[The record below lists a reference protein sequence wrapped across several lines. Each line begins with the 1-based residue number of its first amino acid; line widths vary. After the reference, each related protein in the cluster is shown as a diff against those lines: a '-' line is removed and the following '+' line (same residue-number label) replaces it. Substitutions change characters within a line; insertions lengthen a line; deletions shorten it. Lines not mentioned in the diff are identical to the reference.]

1 MLLMNVR
8 SHLKLEHPLVQNRSY
23 SCVKKH
29 FQSSKILNTVVKMT
43 ASMQKIEQILQQVV
57 DLLAHELKLYG
68 CLIHYFPQSNELYKK
83 DIFGFYLSQLIINN
97 ADCVEIA
104 QKIFQEQSQVVLES
118 TNYVLNNLEGWE
130 HQLITLDSSS
140 SAFNIITF
148 PIIDQETY
156 LGNLLF
162 LQAENYSWTVKEIEL
177 GEMVAG
183 QIAIAMTNYQ
193 LRQENYY
200 LKQKEN
206 IAQKIDDITHEL
218 RSPVSAIVSFSK
230 MLSKEIYGTLNPKQ
244 TDYVNRIVSSG
255 EYLLDLANDLLDLA
269 KINAQKE
276 ELILTNINI
285 EALCQEA
292 MVIIEEQAKHKG
304 INLILKINTV
314 LKTVQGDERRLKQI
328 LINLLS
334 NSLKFTQQG
343 SITLEVNV
351 QDHNLLFAVI
361 DTGIGIEAL
370 DQSKLFQPFQQM
382 SNHLKIKEKGTGLGL
397 TLSQQLAYLHGG
409 KITCQSELNQGS
421 CFTLHL
427 PIN

>member
-1 MLLMNVR
+1 MNVR
-8 SHLKLEHPLVQNRSY
+8 SHLKLKHPLVQNRSY

-29 FQSSKILNTVVKMT
+29 FQSSNMISTVIKMT
-43 ASMQKIEQILQQVV
+43 ASMQKIEQILQQLV
-57 DLLAHELKLYG
+57 DVLANDLKLEG
-68 CLIHYFPQSNELYKK
+68 CSIHHFPQSNDHYKK
-83 DIFGFYLSQLIINN
+83 ENFGFYLSQLTTNN
-97 ADCVEIA
+97 NDCVAIA
-104 QKIFQEQSQVVLES
+104 KQIFQEQSRVVLES
-118 TNYVLNNLEGWE
+118 TSSVLNNLDQWK
-130 HQLITLDSSS
+130 HQLINSQSKS
-140 SAFNIITF
+140 VFNTINF
-148 PIIDQETY
+148 PIIYQETY

-162 LQAENYSWTVKEIEL
+162 LQKENYIWTAKEMEL
-177 GEMVAG
+177 GEIITL
-183 QIAIAMTNYQ
+183 QIAIAITNDQ

-200 LKQKEN
+200 LKQREN

-230 MLSKEIYGTLNPKQ
+230 MLLKEIYGTLNPKQ

-255 EYLLDLANDLLDLA
+255 EYLLELANDLLDLE

-276 ELILTNINI
+276 ELILTIINI
-285 EALCQEA
+285 ESLCQET
-292 MVIIEEQAKHKG
+292 MVIIEEQAKNKG
-304 INLILKINTV
+304 INLILKINTIF
-314 LKTVQGDERRLKQI
+314 KTVKGDERRLKQI

-334 NSLKFTQQG
+334 NSLKFTQKG
-343 SITLEVNV
+343 SITLEVNS
-351 QDHNLLFAVI
+351 QDHYLLFVVI
-361 DTGIGIEAL
+361 DTGIGIDQG

-427 PIN
+427 PINR